1 MSETEIRKEIK
12 KTEQKKK
19 KIRIR
24 PDEEQLERMTY

>member
-1 MSETEIRKEIK
+1 MSESEIRKEIK
-12 KTEQKKK
+12 KSELKRG